1 MEGTITITKRAG
13 ATIHTYTAP
22 ETGLLVNTHLI
33 ELATQLIAVDAQ
45 FALPHAREVVAYAS
59 TLGKPITRLY
69 VSHAH
74 PDHYF
79 GAEAFGAPVYA
90 LADVKSAIDA
100 QGDATAAES
109 RARFGEIVPARVT
122 RPERIVEPGEETID
136 GVRLVFR
143 QEEGTEAP
151 VLLTI
156 ALPDQDVVITQDL
169 VFNNV
174 HLFIGGRTLD
184 SWAAALREYRQLP
197 YDAVLP
203 GHGAPGDRRLYD
215 QALEYLSVAG
225 PALADTTSGDAL
237 KATLIERFP
246 DYRARGVLD
255 IQNHYLFPE
264 PSAV

>member
-1 MEGTITITKRAG
+1 MEGTITITQRAA
-13 ATIHTYTAP
+13 ATIHSYTAP
-22 ETGLLVNTHLI
+22 EPGLLVNTHLI
-33 ELATQLIAVDAQ
+33 ELPNQLLAVDAQ
-45 FALPHAREVVAYAS
+45 FALAYAREAVAYAA

-79 GAEAFGAPVYA
+79 GAEVFGAPVYA
-90 LADVKSAIDA
+90 LAEVKSAIDA

-109 RARFGEIVPARVT
+109 HARFGEIVPARAT
-122 RPERIVEPGEETID
+122 KPERIVEPGEETID

-143 QEEGTEAP
+143 QLEGTEAP

-156 ALPDQDVVITQDL
+156 ALPDQGVVITQDL
-169 VFNNV
+169 AFNNV
-174 HLFIGGRTLD
+174 HLFIGGRTLE

-215 QALEYLSVAG
+215 RALEYLAVAG
-225 PALADTTSGDAL
+225 PALAEATTGEAL
-237 KATLIERFP
+237 KATLIRRFP
-246 DYRARGVLD
+246 DYRGRALLD
-255 IQNHYLFPE
+255 IQNQYLFPE